1 MRAIL
6 LKGHCLCNG
15 KVIGLGC
22 RDAVLNFVQSNFMEN
37 VNGTS
42 FYYEWWYKYIDYC
55 KGNSVDAGNTE
66 QWRWKIFEQCQR
78 YWILSTAFTE
88 ESCLLRARQPSSML
102 DLAKGNEWT
111 LLGPLQDRIIYG
123 DPHACYDND
132 SSELMIF
139 YAFLLYMTWNHNDAI
154 RCLALEPSPWHT
166 IIIIYLV
173 IVNDG
178 CLRSKSLISG

>member
-78 YWILSTAFTE
+78 YWILSTAFTK

-102 DLAKGNEWT
+102 DLAKGNEDWECILRRPT
-111 LLGPLQDRIIYG
+111 RCIYSVKV
-123 DPHACYDND
+123 P
-132 SSELMIF
+132 
-139 YAFLLYMTWNHNDAI
+139 
-154 RCLALEPSPWHT
+154 
-166 IIIIYLV
+166 YLV
-173 IVNDG
+173 VKD
-178 CLRSKSLISG
+178 